1 MLVEVL
7 IHTPRLIP
15 LMAQYI
21 SSNYQFL
28 FLFFTIIILFRK
40 QFYLMHFLGISAWTS
55 EDAFTKYEVLL
66 FIRHPLPFMSGCLSS
81 MVKQIFFSN
90 TTQDCISFFPPETGG
105 FFLVLFFLFSLFSH
119 RVGVL
124 IHPWLVTIT
133 VMFSMPKNCSFY
145 STVIICKFYF
155 AWI

>member
-40 QFYLMHFLGISAWTS
+40 QFYLMHFLRISAWTS

-81 MVKQIFFSN
+81 MVEQIFFKYH
-90 TTQDCISFFPPETGG
+90 IGLYFF
-105 FFLVLFFLFSLFSH
+105 FSSRNWRIFSCSVFLVNSEGWRFDTSLVSNYYSH
-119 RVGVL
+119 VFYAKKL
-124 IHPWLVTIT
+124 H
-133 VMFSMPKNCSFY
+133 SFY

-155 AWI
+155 AWT